1 MYPFLYYDR
10 KLIFWWSAKCG
21 CTTVKS
27 IMVQCM
33 AFDHVSNFLDTN
45 ADDVL
50 ESIRR
55 FVFKVGNQ
63 TELDNLVADF
73 FLFNRVK
80 PKGVASFHDFQ
91 CGTNLKINYEEAST
105 YKNVLFLRHPFK
117 RFVSGFFDK
126 YIDDGQF
133 IESFKPKNFMDAL
146 ANINLLDKHHFL
158 PQTSGGYIN
167 GLKFDMI
174 FDIEKI
180 DYAYLG
186 QLLDFHVRP
195 RIMHNNYSSGW
206 SYNHV
211 LNKEKECLEDMTLL
225 PYENLVEIKKSKN
238 VNWRCFENEK
248 TQNILHQHY
257 AGDFKLWGSNAR
269 IGIKYT

>member
-1 MYPFLYYDR
+1 MHPFLNDDR

-27 IMVQCM
+27 IMIQCM
-33 AFDHVSNFLDTN
+33 VFDYVSKFLDIS

-50 ESIRR
+50 EAIRR
-55 FVFKVGNQ
+55 FVFNVGKQ
-63 TELDNLVADF
+63 TELDDLVAEF
-73 FLFNRVK
+73 FLLNKVK

-91 CGTNLKINYEEAST
+91 CGANLKINYKKAST

-126 YIDDGQF
+126 YIEPGQYTKF
-133 IESFKPKNFMDAL
+133 FKPKNFMDAL
-146 ANINLLDKHHFL
+146 ANVNLLHKHHFL
-158 PQTSGGYIN
+158 PQTSGGYVD

-180 DYAYLG
+180 DYAYIEG
-186 QLLDFHVRP
+186 LLDFHVRP

-206 SYNHV
+206 SYNS
-211 LNKEKECLEDMTLL
+211 LSNKEKECVEDMTLL

-238 VNWRCFENEK
+238 INWRCFENEN
-248 TQNILHQHY
+248 TNNILRQHY
-257 AGDFKLWGSNAR
+257 DDDFKLYNQ
-269 IGIKYT
+269 IKSTSY